1 MSRIFGSIAS
11 NHKHSD
17 YRDYI
22 WESHANGMQT
32 FTLYYPPI
40 IHIPTYIPQEYIQQ
54 IIHHMFP
61 LLPFVHILRTYKN
74 PQTPNPTPASK
85 AAEPSV
91 LSIPAASLNVA
102 GLALPLVAL
111 VVAVVVPVGAD
122 LVAPDVDAPADA
134 EPVGVVPAPAA
145 PEDAALT
152 VTPTLPHSFWENS
165 ATSIISSS

>member
-1 MSRIFGSIAS
+1 
-11 NHKHSD
+11 
-17 YRDYI
+17 
-22 WESHANGMQT
+22 MQT
-32 FTLYYPPI
+32 FTYTIKYYTHPNI
-40 IHIPTYIPQEYIQQ
+40 YPTAAHTVNNPSASSYQSPSYFISS
-54 IIHHMFP
+54 H
-61 LLPFVHILRTYKN
+61 TYKN

-85 AAEPSV
+85 AAEPSI

-122 LVAPDVDAPADA
+122 LVAPDVDAPAPAA

-165 ATSIISSS
+165 ATSVCKNPAS